1 MPGWRRFAG
10 LRRLSLSLSFPRL
23 AFRRLSFA
31 GLTLTFSLTL
41 ARFSL
46 SRFRLS
52 LAGLTLSFSLTL
64 ARLSLSRFGLAFTG
78 LLPFARRGFSR
89 LLTLTTLLAKG
100 SQCLGLFAKGLLGGS
115 QGFPKATLL

>member
-10 LRRLSLSLSFPRL
+10 LRRLSLSLAFPRL

-52 LAGLTLSFSLTL
+52 LAGLTLT
-64 ARLSLSRFGLAFTG
+64 
-78 LLPFARRGFSR
+78 FARRGFSR